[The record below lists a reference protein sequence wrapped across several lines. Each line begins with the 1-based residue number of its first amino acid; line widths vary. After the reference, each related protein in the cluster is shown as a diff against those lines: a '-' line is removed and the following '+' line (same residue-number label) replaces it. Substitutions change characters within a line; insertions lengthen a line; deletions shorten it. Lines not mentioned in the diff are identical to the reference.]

1 MGDVI
6 KLNDK
11 RQRNAVKWVPES
23 IESKRGTDGTPDTI
37 EDRIKRIRASLERI
51 NVLMAEMKRNIQ
63 TAAEKVEATTDED
76 DSRI

>member
-1 MGDVI
+1 MGNVI

-11 RQRNAVKWVPES
+11 RQRDAVKWVPES
-23 IESKRGTDGTPDTI
+23 LESRRVPESPKLGDGTPDTI

-51 NVLMAEMKRNIQ
+51 NVLMAELRK
-63 TAAEKVEATTDED
+63 KVEVTTNEN

>member
-11 RQRNAVKWVPES
+11 RQRDAVKWVPES
-23 IESKRGTDGTPDTI
+23 LESKRGDGTPDTI

-51 NVLMAEMKRNIQ
+51 HVLMSEMKRNLQ
-63 TAAEKVEATTDED
+63 TTAEKVEATDEND
-76 DSRI
+76 NRI